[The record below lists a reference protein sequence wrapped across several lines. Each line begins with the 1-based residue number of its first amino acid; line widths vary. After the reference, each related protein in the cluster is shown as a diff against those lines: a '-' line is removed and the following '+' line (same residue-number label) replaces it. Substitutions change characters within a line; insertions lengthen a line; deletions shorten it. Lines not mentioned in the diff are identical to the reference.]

1 VVLITPATLSKSAST
16 HQKQPPAKIAVA
28 VVGGAGEGACPAA
41 LATKASQSDKPIPR
55 RRMRILP
62 ALARVR
68 ARPDIYG
75 ALNAVAT
82 IRLTFVRWQRERQ
95 QRMANAEP
103 PVSGNIGSAAQSCSR
118 VKNNESSGT

>member
-1 VVLITPATLSKSAST
+1 M
-16 HQKQPPAKIAVA
+16 Q
-28 VVGGAGEGACPAA
+28 
-41 LATKASQSDKPIPR
+41 
-55 RRMRILP
+55 ILP
-62 ALARVR
+62 ALARLR
-68 ARPDIYG
+68 ARRDIYG

-95 QRMANAEP
+95 ERMANAEP